1 MNLDNIQNGNTLY
14 GACVFCKNIKEPI
27 DYSVKII
34 PIKITDIKYKYKENN
49 HYIKFY
55 INDVKYSNKIFEKEI
70 LDYDIKRNHFT
81 VSNVYNVYGFDG
93 MSFIEIFSSKKDAYE
108 YGKKYINNI
117 IDIYHKKIDYYIKRL
132 QALEN
137 NIKELKYE

>member
-14 GACVFCKNIKEPI
+14 GACVFCKNTEEPI

-34 PIKITDIKYKYKENN
+34 PIKITDIKYKENN

-70 LDYDIKRNHFT
+70 LDYDMKRNHFT

>member
-1 MNLDNIQNGNTLY
+1 
-14 GACVFCKNIKEPI
+14 
-27 DYSVKII
+27 
-34 PIKITDIKYKYKENN
+34 
-49 HYIKFY
+49 
-55 INDVKYSNKIFEKEI
+55 
-70 LDYDIKRNHFT
+70 
-81 VSNVYNVYGFDG
+81 